1 MIKSISPWDSQ
12 SYMYTFPSSEENQQK
27 KKQWKHS
34 VLNIHEIIL
43 SFSNKIINLN
53 ELLLLKILICEWCYL
68 LINFPKQYNVRG
80 HRAVLC

>member
-27 KKQWKHS
+27 KKQWKHT

-53 ELLLLKILICEWCYL
+53 EL
-68 LINFPKQYNVRG
+68 
-80 HRAVLC
+80 